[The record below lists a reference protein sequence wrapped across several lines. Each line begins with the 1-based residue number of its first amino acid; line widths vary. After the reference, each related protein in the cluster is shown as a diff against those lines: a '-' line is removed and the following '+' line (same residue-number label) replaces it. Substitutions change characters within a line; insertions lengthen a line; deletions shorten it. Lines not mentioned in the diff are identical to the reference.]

1 MDNINK
7 KIKFSKRTS
16 IFEIEE
22 GNKLC
27 PKFNKEKLK
36 MFLKTNDF
44 KIDRVGSFILF
55 SPFLALI
62 SFKFSLSFINIDNL
76 FCKIF
81 PGFLL
86 FAIVKKQ

>member
-1 MDNINK
+1 
-7 KIKFSKRTS
+7 
-16 IFEIEE
+16 
-22 GNKLC
+22 
-27 PKFNKEKLK
+27 
-36 MFLKTNDF
+36 
-44 KIDRVGSFILF
+44 VGSFILF